1 MPIRRCALVF
11 SLVLVCAWLSP
22 AANGQSRPDVDP
34 RVEKL
39 LNDIS
44 EDRLRTLLTR
54 LVSFGTRS
62 TLSDASSPT
71 RGIGAARQW
80 IFDELRRSSPRL
92 QVSFDTHVLP
102 PQMQL
107 TRQAEIRNVLAV
119 LPGRSARRIYISG
132 HYDSL
137 NSGRRTLDNYSRAA
151 TELAPPDLRMDPK
164 FDHNV
169 DAPGAND
176 NGSGTVLTMEL
187 ARVFAASD
195 LDFDA
200 TLVFALWAGEEQ
212 AMLGA
217 HAHAQGARLQ
227 KIPIE
232 AVLNNDIVG
241 NVQGLDG
248 KTDSRTVRVYS
259 AGPEDSPSRALARHV
274 ERVGAAYLPSHR
286 ARLMG
291 REDRF
296 SRGSDHVVFRQEGFP
311 AIVFRES
318 VENLSRQ
325 HSALDTLDGVDIS
338 YLRENARINAAAAA
352 TLALAPPSPALSGDR
367 QQLLLSRDPSGA
379 DASLRWQ
386 RAPGAAG
393 YRVYWRDTWSN
404 DWQHRRDVG
413 NVTQVTLPGLS
424 IDDYVFG
431 VSALGADGFESVVSA
446 YVVVPRDVPPLAPLA
461 GKSEKDAGV
470 R

>member
-22 AANGQSRPDVDP
+22 AAKGQSRPDVDP
-34 RVEKL
+34 RIEKL

-44 EDRLRTLLTR
+44 EDRLRALLAR
-54 LVSFGTRS
+54 LVGFGTRS
-62 TLSDASSPT
+62 TLSDTSSPT

-92 QVSFDTHVLP
+92 HVSFDTHVLP

-119 LPGRSARRIYISG
+119 LPGRSARRIYISA

-137 NSGRRTLDNYSRAA
+137 NSGRQTLDNYSRAA
-151 TELAPPDLRMDPK
+151 TEPAPPDLQLDLK

-212 AMLGA
+212 GSAWCPRACARRAPAEDTHRGRPQQRHRRQCPGTAM
-217 HAHAQGARLQ
+217 ARR
-227 KIPIE
+227 
-232 AVLNNDIVG
+232 
-241 NVQGLDG
+241 
-248 KTDSRTVRVYS
+248 TSRTVRVYS
-259 AGPEDSPSRALARHV
+259 AGPEDSPSRAARPAMSSDSAP
-274 ERVGAAYLPSHR
+274 RTCRAIA

-296 SRGSDHVVFRQEGFP
+296 NRGSDHVRV
-311 AIVFRES
+311 
-318 VENLSRQ
+318 
-325 HSALDTLDGVDIS
+325 
-338 YLRENARINAAAAA
+338 
-352 TLALAPPSPALSGDR
+352 PPGR
-367 QQLLLSRDPSGA
+367 
-379 DASLRWQ
+379 
-386 RAPGAAG
+386 
-393 YRVYWRDTWSN
+393 
-404 DWQHRRDVG
+404 
-413 NVTQVTLPGLS
+413 LPGNR
-424 IDDYVFG
+424 
-431 VSALGADGFESVVSA
+431 VS
-446 YVVVPRDVPPLAPLA
+446 
-461 GKSEKDAGV
+461 
-470 R
+470 

>member
-1 MPIRRCALVF
+1 MPICRCALVF

-151 TELAPPDLRMDPK
+151 TELAPPDL
-164 FDHNV
+164 
-169 DAPGAND
+169 
-176 NGSGTVLTMEL
+176 
-187 ARVFAASD
+187 
-195 LDFDA
+195 
-200 TLVFALWAGEEQ
+200 
-212 AMLGA
+212 
-217 HAHAQGARLQ
+217 
-227 KIPIE
+227 
-232 AVLNNDIVG
+232 
-241 NVQGLDG
+241 
-248 KTDSRTVRVYS
+248 
-259 AGPEDSPSRALARHV
+259 
-274 ERVGAAYLPSHR
+274 
-286 ARLMG
+286 
-291 REDRF
+291 
-296 SRGSDHVVFRQEGFP
+296 
-311 AIVFRES
+311 
-318 VENLSRQ
+318 
-325 HSALDTLDGVDIS
+325 
-338 YLRENARINAAAAA
+338 
-352 TLALAPPSPALSGDR
+352 
-367 QQLLLSRDPSGA
+367 
-379 DASLRWQ
+379 
-386 RAPGAAG
+386 
-393 YRVYWRDTWSN
+393 
-404 DWQHRRDVG
+404 
-413 NVTQVTLPGLS
+413 
-424 IDDYVFG
+424 
-431 VSALGADGFESVVSA
+431 
-446 YVVVPRDVPPLAPLA
+446 
-461 GKSEKDAGV
+461 
-470 R
+470 